1 MGFDRKKVSEEK
13 GKKKDEQYN
22 MKFYVNIYEALD
34 FLIMEN
40 LEERI
45 IKEKNAIEYKKI
57 KRKFRNNLVIFIN
70 ILMYLIN
77 KIKKLYKLNFN

>member
-34 FLIMEN
+34 FLIVEN

-45 IKEKNAIEYKKI
+45 KKEKNAIEYKKI
-57 KRKFRNNLVIFIN
+57 RRKFRNNLVIFIK

-77 KIKKLYKLNFN
+77 KKKNYIN

>member
-57 KRKFRNNLVIFIN
+57 RRKFRNNLVIFIN
-70 ILMYLIN
+70 ILMNLIN